1 VLITNRIPD
10 LETWESPQKED
21 NVLEMLGRLQI
32 TAEKETL
39 SCSCLKPRCFLR
51 GSCVAMDMDMLR
63 WGWALLRSK
72 TCFQSNSCKLLSWWQ
87 TSVRRAVYSGP
98 AVSCRLPCQWSEWL

>member
-1 VLITNRIPD
+1 MSWLVGTVGYQHHYGEVH
-10 LETWESPQKED
+10 LETWESPLKED
-21 NVLEMLGRLQI
+21 SVLEMLGRMQI

-63 WGWALLRSK
+63 
-72 TCFQSNSCKLLSWWQ
+72 
-87 TSVRRAVYSGP
+87 
-98 AVSCRLPCQWSEWL
+98 